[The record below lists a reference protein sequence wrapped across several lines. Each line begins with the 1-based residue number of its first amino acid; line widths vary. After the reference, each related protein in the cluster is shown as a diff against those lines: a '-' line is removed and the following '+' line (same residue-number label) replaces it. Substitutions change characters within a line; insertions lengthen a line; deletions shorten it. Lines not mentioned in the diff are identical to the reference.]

1 MAARA
6 IGEAFQRLAPGTPV
20 DVNDPLARKF
30 TSFPRLANLGLAL
43 AMRYGGKTYD
53 EYWRKGSSG
62 LVAWSARQ
70 PWVVRGVVSGDVAV
84 ATHVLTLRMALA
96 HRERFGFPR
105 KVYGVVTD
113 FGLHG
118 YWPLDSVDGYF
129 LAAEEFRSELARRGY
144 PTERAAA
151 CGIPLR
157 LEFTGDEAWQPR
169 RAGGPLRVL
178 ILAGGVYS
186 GGYSTGVAWL
196 RQVLERLPVGPA
208 EVRFTIITGNRTG
221 LLAELEAFARRTRFE
236 VYPRGLVGDMAAVMG
251 SPDARQIDG
260 LGGAD
265 PLTSKVAIVS
275 KFERPGVDVDY
286 LFAQV
291 SIDKAI
297 VDTSPSCGNM
307 LAGIGPY
314 AIETGLVPA
323 RGETTSVMIY
333 NVNTDSRIEAV
344 VRTPGGIAAM
354 RASTACRAPPR
365 PCFSTS
371 WTSSAPRPASCCPRA
386 R

>member
-96 HRERFGFPR
+96 HRERFGLPR

-118 YWPLDSVDGYF
+118 YWPLKGVDGYF
-129 LAAEEFRSELARRGY
+129 VAAEEFKPELARRGY

-236 VYPRGLVGDMAAVMG
+236 VYPRGLVGDMAAVMRSHDLLVG
-251 SPDARQIDG
+251 KPGGVTVAESLACG
-260 LGGAD
+260 L
-265 PLTSKVAIVS
+265 PLAALK
-275 KFERPGVDVDY
+275 PGPGQESANAAFLQRYGVW
-286 LFAQV
+286 
-291 SIDKAI
+291 
-297 VDTSPSCGNM
+297 
-307 LAGIGPY
+307 
-314 AIETGLVPA
+314 
-323 RGETTSVMIY
+323 
-333 NVNTDSRIEAV
+333 IEAV
-344 VRTPGGIAAM
+344 SPEQLADVIARAVREDPWLYEAGKRCKSLGRPDAAVDIA
-354 RASTACRAPPR
+354 RAILRETA
-365 PCFSTS
+365 
-371 WTSSAPRPASCCPRA
+371 
-386 R
+386 